1 MLCCCNINKKMLVML
16 MLPLIVVGKWKAFN
30 LINADLLLIS
40 SRRLWTLN
48 FKVSLRVPQC
58 FELLKHAEA
67 KTEKKTIKLQTW
79 MIRPQADC
87 KHLVYL
93 HLLTSGNTWKQNICR
108 TCYFFPRMTWPPRG
122 LNRGPLDAQRMWLSY
137 CGFPTHLSQ
146 AKENLK
152 VGCSFYTA
160 KS

>member
-108 TCYFFPRMTWPPRG
+108 TCYFFPRMTWPPGVWTVDLWMPRECD
-122 LNRGPLDAQRMWLSY
+122 LVTAV
-137 CGFPTHLSQ
+137 FPRTCHRLR
-146 AKENLK
+146 KI
-152 VGCSFYTA
+152 
-160 KS
+160 